1 MFTSSGMM
9 SPRMFEIIKGAEN
22 IEKQFGEYAIDLVA
36 RLEGNLKKAAQEVN
50 TGSWLRSVATNE
62 RQKAKEKGE
71 ISEKNKD

>member
-1 MFTSSGMM
+1 M
-9 SPRMFEIIKGAEN
+9 

-62 RQKAKEKGE
+62 RQKALTESLGRVVGWFSIIFNPPKQ
-71 ISEKNKD
+71 I